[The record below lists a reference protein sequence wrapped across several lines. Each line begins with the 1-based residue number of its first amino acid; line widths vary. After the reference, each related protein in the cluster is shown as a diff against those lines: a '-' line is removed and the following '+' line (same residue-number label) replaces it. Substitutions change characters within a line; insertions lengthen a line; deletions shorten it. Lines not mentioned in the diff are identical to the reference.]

1 VKGVTNQSRPSDVR
15 GKIQAPSLPLN
26 HKAESVQK
34 LQKEGQGKRGSTFKP
49 QPFIKET
56 FDVRKNLQTLMIWSF
71 EAVSTQLPFWFHLTQ
86 RTVFLW
92 PWLQNPCGTC
102 QFFYKNPKP
111 NLSLITKKI
120 CTHNEQSSLPD
131 LASQSFTR
139 LSFPPKKKSI
149 SSINHNNAN
158 LIKRSWGSKKKYMA
172 DLRPEEIL

>member
-1 VKGVTNQSRPSDVR
+1 
-15 GKIQAPSLPLN
+15 
-26 HKAESVQK
+26 
-34 LQKEGQGKRGSTFKP
+34 
-49 QPFIKET
+49 
-56 FDVRKNLQTLMIWSF
+56 VRKNLQTLMIWSF

-158 LIKRSWGSKKKYMA
+158 LIKRSWGSKKKCMA